1 VSQTSDIDVFEIA
14 PLDQYTSVL
23 ASAERG
29 TPLHEKHGVYIQHV
43 AVMTLPENFHER
55 TVELF
60 PGSYEH
66 LRLFGLD
73 PYDLALSKLERN
85 SQKDRDGVKYIF
97 KEFSLDRDTLEK
109 RYREEW
115 RPYMTNEKRY
125 DLTMSLWMDMLGE
138 E

>member
-1 VSQTSDIDVFEIA
+1 MNISGC
-14 PLDQYTSVL
+14 L
-23 ASAERG
+23 ASIPTTSLYQSWSG
-29 TPLHEKHGVYIQHV
+29 
-43 AVMTLPENFHER
+43 
-55 TVELF
+55 
-60 PGSYEH
+60 
-66 LRLFGLD
+66 
-73 PYDLALSKLERN
+73 N